1 MPCEFRFLIT
11 APHPALLPQVARALQ
26 AYTDQDF
33 RARYPRLWAV
43 YDRLMRYSKE
53 KSPREDRKILRF
65 FRVAGGL
72 VNWLLGLFLLLPTT
86 LALGEFFFLFLVGA
100 IAFLAG
106 NMALWKS
113 ARRLLGILSL
123 AACALCLFGA
133 VSSPEQ
139 LGRLGVLSVVELIVG
154 LRALLFRRQKED
166 RFERSARLLLEQ
178 LSKNPEQSAEVRVD
192 GEGLWLPPQAEGEE
206 PRQLPFGQIRC
217 LVRAPELYM
226 IVWRDQVMLLPKKSL
241 VQGDPAQLEELLV
254 AQPGCLK
261 I

>member
-11 APHPALLPQVARALQ
+11 APDPALLPQVARALQ

-33 RARYPRLWAV
+33 QARYPRLWAV

-106 NMALWKS
+106 NLALWKF

-123 AACALCLFGA
+123 VACALCLFGA

-154 LRALLFRRQKED
+154 LRALLFRRQ
-166 RFERSARLLLEQ
+166 
-178 LSKNPEQSAEVRVD
+178 
-192 GEGLWLPPQAEGEE
+192 
-206 PRQLPFGQIRC
+206 
-217 LVRAPELYM
+217 
-226 IVWRDQVMLLPKKSL
+226 
-241 VQGDPAQLEELLV
+241 
-254 AQPGCLK
+254 
-261 I
+261 

>member
-11 APHPALLPQVARALQ
+11 APDPALLPQVARALR

-33 RARYPRLWAV
+33 QARYPRLWAV
-43 YDRLMRYSKE
+43 YDRLIRYSKE

-106 NMALWKS
+106 NLALWGS

-133 VSSPEQ
+133 VAAAPSRG
-139 LGRLGVLSVVELIVG
+139 GRTPAAAV
-154 LRALLFRRQKED
+154 RADPLPGARAGTVSDRLAGSGDAPTQKE
-166 RFERSARLLLEQ
+166 
-178 LSKNPEQSAEVRVD
+178 
-192 GEGLWLPPQAEGEE
+192 
-206 PRQLPFGQIRC
+206 
-217 LVRAPELYM
+217 
-226 IVWRDQVMLLPKKSL
+226 
-241 VQGDPAQLEELLV
+241 
-254 AQPGCLK
+254 PGTG
-261 I
+261 